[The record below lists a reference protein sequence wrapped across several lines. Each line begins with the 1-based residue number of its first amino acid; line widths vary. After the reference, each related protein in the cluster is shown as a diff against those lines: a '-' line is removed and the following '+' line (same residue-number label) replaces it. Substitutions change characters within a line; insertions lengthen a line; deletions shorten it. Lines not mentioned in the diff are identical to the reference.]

1 MKIIS
6 IYFLFSFLLNFANL
20 KSNNIINLDKDQFN
34 LDIYDEIRTFIT
46 NLKFNPE
53 NILDKVYLNDSI
65 QNFAEKYNITFI
77 NPMIDYLLFN
87 ETSQFVN
94 DFYNVVKNETN
105 GTNVLNYILNILDLN
120 EENDNVN
127 ISVLFFEINKFMNY
141 PGMDK
146 VFSYLKDYKDVIF
159 LLDERI
165 INQTIYSN
173 VYNCIS
179 YIFRNFVDQ
188 LVDYAY
194 NFLKFY
200 DDNEKLIEISYELLE
215 YGEPEEFRQQFEWY
229 FQIPEFQ
236 ELSKIIHLSNKFAE
250 AIKNSVL
257 SEYFST
263 ALLFLLFN
271 DKETIEIYIKL
282 IKNWGNEKYFMDY
295 IPEILSIITSHRD
308 LIFFY
313 ESMFNKIVDVIK
325 RNTTT
330 EDYLNLITG
339 SMMGKVENFFME
351 DGLLKNNISM
361 DCSYLIKSIYFS
373 DYTYTT
379 AFFLKKIL
387 IDSTKNK
394 NDFLTYENCIEK
406 KEFPEIKDL
415 NFTVQPAFVIGI
427 VDDITKKN
435 NLKNS
440 LLSEKYNYISSFCL
454 PYGIYKED
462 NKEMCSSEDY
472 DKLINVTLQAFHNL
486 NTSDIHSMNI
496 INNEF
501 SAKEYIYCFISL
513 LFIFL
518 PLLIWIFL
526 SFYKEIKIR
535 NQDRENQLL
544 QLIDS
549 QENLDSNNKEEK
561 LISKGYNFSKLYN
574 YLHVYFNISKNAK
587 ELFNFTLNVTNF
599 NNLNGIT
606 YIRGILGIAMILYI
620 LGQIFLVLF
629 NLPSKQV
636 SQSNIYNTINNPFYA
651 LLFFSLRY
659 APRIILSCSGYIL
672 VYKFLCYIE
681 QEQKKYFIKFLFLQ
695 SYRFILLI
703 LVLIFMRYSLYY
715 IDLIINHRRRPMME
729 IYHHNINE
737 YNEYFFE
744 RLFSFLLLSGGS
756 NEFEKRQNLIQ
767 YFYLPLNEMFLFI
780 FGTAF
785 ISFGYFFKFRIDF
798 MIIILILSLYIIKII
813 YYINTLYND
822 EYYSTLYFYLY
833 DYGELML
840 NPIFNLPYYLI
851 GMYFG
856 LVNFSIQK
864 GVSLYREKTNESYA
878 LIEMFENE
886 QDNEIYED
894 DMNKEDNNEIKEN
907 DDNIKDD
914 KDILGR
920 KSSENTSDK
929 NEESTFKMSNSYG
942 YSIKKKYFKNRKK
955 KEEKNINAQKNEKEE
970 LDDKIKEMPFL
981 ISPLKF
987 LNYHRGYHRQNC
999 FRILIIFFFIF
1010 IILSMFIHMIMI
1022 YHKSNKENVN
1032 NIDLFSLKD
1041 IIPDYFLNIFYLV
1054 DIELIV
1060 FMVNWIF
1067 FVLYSRS
1074 EKSADIFDFFNNRYW
1089 SFFTKSYFSFTV
1101 ISTPI
1106 IIYVF
1111 YQSETVIELYLGNI
1125 FLYFSINIIFILV
1138 GNILFYS
1145 CFEFPFKKIFKSFF
1159 IGEEIIKIENE
1170 DEKNNEDYY
1179 YYNKK
1184 SNNNNET
1191 LSLMKNYN

>member
-1 MKIIS
+1 MNIIS
-6 IYFLFSFLLNFANL
+6 IYFLFSFSLNFVNL
-20 KSNNIINLDKDQFN
+20 KLNDIINFYQDELN
-34 LDIYDEIRTFIT
+34 LDIYDEIRTFIID
-46 NLKFNPE
+46 LKSNPE
-53 NILDKVYLNDSI
+53 NILDKEYLNDSI
-65 QNFAEKYNITFI
+65 KNFSEKYDIKFI
-77 NPMIDYLLFN
+77 NPMIDFLLFN
-87 ETSQFVN
+87 ESNEFVN
-94 DFYNVVKNETN
+94 DFYNAVKNETN

-120 EENDNVN
+120 DGKDNVN
-127 ISVLFFEINKFMNY
+127 MSVVFFEMNKFVNY

-146 VFSYLKDYKDVIF
+146 VFSYLKDYKDIIF
-159 LLDERI
+159 TLDERI
-165 INQTIYSN
+165 INQTKYSN
-173 VYNCIS
+173 VYNSIAP
-179 YIFRNFVDQ
+179 IFRKFTD
-188 LVDYAY
+188 LLIDYAY
-194 NFLKFY
+194 DFLKYY
-200 DDNEKLIEISYELLE
+200 DNNDKLINISFELLDPVQQ
-215 YGEPEEFRQQFEWY
+215 GEFRQAFEWN
-229 FQIPEFQ
+229 FVVPQFD
-236 ELSKIIHLSNKFAE
+236 ELSKIIHLSNNLAE
-250 AIKNSVL
+250 AIKNSIF
-257 SEYFST
+257 SELVSQT
-263 ALLFLLFN
+263 LLFLFLN
-271 DKETIEIYIKL
+271 QKKTIQIYINL
-282 IKNWGNEKYFMDY
+282 IKNWGDEKYFMNY
-295 IPEILSIITSHRD
+295 FPEILRIITTDAD
-308 LIFFY
+308 LYYFY
-313 ESMFNKIVDVIK
+313 EYTFGNIVEVIK
-325 RNTTT
+325 KNTTVN
-330 EDYLNLITG
+330 DYLNLITG
-339 SMMGKVENFFME
+339 DLMGKVENVFME
-351 DGLLKNNISM
+351 EGLLKNNFSK
-361 DCSYLIKSIYFS
+361 DCNYLIKNIYFS
-373 DYTYTT
+373 NYTYTT

-406 KEFPEIKDL
+406 KDFPEIKDL
-415 NFTVQPAFVIGI
+415 NFTVQPVFVIGI
-427 VDDITKKN
+427 VDDIIKKN

-440 LLSEKYNYISSFCL
+440 LLSEKYNYISSFCF

-472 DKLINVTLQAFHNL
+472 DKLINVALQTFHNM
-486 NTSDIHSMNI
+486 NTSDIHTMKILS
-496 INNEF
+496 NEF
-501 SAKEYIYCFISL
+501 FPREYVYCIISL
-513 LFIFL
+513 ILIFL
-518 PLLIWIFL
+518 PLLIWILL
-526 SFYKEIKIR
+526 SIYKEIKIR
-535 NQDRENQLL
+535 SHERENQLQ

-549 QENLDSNNKEEK
+549 QDILDKNHKKDK
-561 LISKGYNFSKLYN
+561 LISKGYQFSKFYN
-574 YLHVYFNISKNAK
+574 YLHVFFNISKNTK

-620 LGQIFLVLF
+620 LGQIVLVLF
-629 NLPSKQV
+629 NFPSKSI

-703 LVLIFMRYSLYY
+703 IVLLFMRFCLYY
-715 IDLIINHRRRPMME
+715 IDSIISQRRRPMME

-737 YNEYFFE
+737 HDEYFFE
-744 RLFSFLLLSGGS
+744 RLITFLLFSGGN
-756 NEFEKRQNLIQ
+756 NEFRKRQNLIQ

-780 FGTAF
+780 FGTAI
-785 ISFGYFFKFRIDF
+785 ISFGYLFKFRIDF
-798 MIIILILSLYIIKII
+798 MIIILILSLFVIKII
-813 YYINTLYND
+813 FYINTLYKN

-864 GVSLYREKTNESYA
+864 GVTLFKFKMNESYA

-886 QDNEIYED
+886 QDNEMKEDD
-894 DMNKEDNNEIKEN
+894 DMNKEDSDNVSK
-907 DDNIKDD
+907 DDNKVIKMN
-914 KDILGR
+914 KIS
-920 KSSENTSDK
+920 KTINNK
-929 NEESTFKMSNSYG
+929 NGEEVLKLSNSYE
-942 YSIKKKYFKNRKK
+942 YSRKKKSSKKRKQ
-955 KEEKNINAQKNEKEE
+955 KEEKNINFQKNENED

-1022 YHKSNKENVN
+1022 FIYQKNNKENIN

-1041 IIPDYFLNIFYLV
+1041 IIPNYFLNIFYLV

-1060 FMVNWIF
+1060 FMINWIF

-1111 YQSETVIELYLGNI
+1111 YQSETVVELYLGNI
-1125 FLYFSINIIFILV
+1125 FLYFSIDIIFILV
-1138 GNILFYS
+1138 CNILFYS
-1145 CFEFPFKKIFKSFF
+1145 CFEFPCKKIFKAFF
-1159 IGEEIIKIENE
+1159 IGEEIIKMEIE
-1170 DEKNNEDYY
+1170 DEKNKEDYY
-1179 YYNKK
+1179 DNKR
-1184 SNNNNET
+1184 NDNEN
-1191 LSLMKNYN
+1191 LSLMKGIN

>member
-1 MKIIS
+1 MNIIS
-6 IYFLFSFLLNFANL
+6 IYFLFSFTLNFVNL
-20 KSNNIINLDKDQFN
+20 KLNDIINFYQDQLN

-46 NLKFNPE
+46 DLKSNPE
-53 NILDKVYLNDSI
+53 NILDKEYLNDSI
-65 QNFAEKYNITFI
+65 KNFSEKYDIKFI
-77 NPMIDYLLFN
+77 NPMIDFLLFN
-87 ETSQFVN
+87 ESNEFVN
-94 DFYNVVKNETN
+94 DFYNAVKNETN
-105 GTNVLNYILNILDLN
+105 GTNVLNYILNVLDLN
-120 EENDNVN
+120 DGKDNVN
-127 ISVLFFEINKFMNY
+127 MSVVFFEMNKFVNY

-146 VFSYLKDYKDVIF
+146 VFSYLKDYKDIIF
-159 LLDERI
+159 TLDERI
-165 INQTIYSN
+165 INHTKYSN
-173 VYNCIS
+173 VYNSIAP
-179 YIFRNFVDQ
+179 IFRKFTD
-188 LVDYAY
+188 LLIDYAY
-194 NFLKFY
+194 DFLKYY
-200 DDNEKLIEISYELLE
+200 DNNDKLINISFELLDPVQQ
-215 YGEPEEFRQQFEWY
+215 GEFRQEFEWNFVVPQFE
-229 FQIPEFQ
+229 
-236 ELSKIIHLSNKFAE
+236 ELSKIIHLSNNLAE
-250 AIKNSVL
+250 AIKNSIF
-257 SEYFST
+257 SELVSQT
-263 ALLFLLFN
+263 LLFLFLN
-271 DKETIEIYIKL
+271 QKKTIQIYINL
-282 IKNWGNEKYFMDY
+282 IKNWGDEKYFMNY
-295 IPEILSIITSHRD
+295 FPEILRIITIDAD
-308 LIFFY
+308 LYYFY
-313 ESMFNKIVDVIK
+313 AYTFGNIVEVIK
-325 RNTTT
+325 KNTTVN
-330 EDYLNLITG
+330 DYLNLITG
-339 SMMGKVENFFME
+339 DLMGKVENVFMDE
-351 DGLLKNNISM
+351 GLLKNNFSK
-361 DCSYLIKSIYFS
+361 DCNYLIKNIYFS
-373 DYTYTT
+373 NYTYTT

-406 KEFPEIKDL
+406 KDFPEIKDL
-415 NFTVQPAFVIGI
+415 NFTVQPVFVIGI
-427 VDDITKKN
+427 VDDIIKKN

-440 LLSEKYNYISSFCL
+440 LLSEKYNYISSFCF

-472 DKLINVTLQAFHNL
+472 DKLINVALQTFHNM
-486 NTSDIHSMNI
+486 NTSDIHTMKILS
-496 INNEF
+496 NEF
-501 SAKEYIYCFISL
+501 FPSEYVYCIISL
-513 LFIFL
+513 IFIFL
-518 PLLIWIFL
+518 PLLIWILL
-526 SFYKEIKIR
+526 SIYKEIKIR
-535 NQDRENQLL
+535 SHERENQIQ

-549 QENLDSNNKEEK
+549 QDILDKNHKKDK
-561 LISKGYNFSKLYN
+561 LISKGYQFSKFYN
-574 YLHVYFNISKNAK
+574 YLHVFFNISKNVK

-606 YIRGILGIAMILYI
+606 YIRGILGIAMLLYI

-629 NLPSKQV
+629 NFPSKSI

-703 LVLIFMRYSLYY
+703 IVLLFMRFCLYY
-715 IDLIINHRRRPMME
+715 IDSIISQRRRPMME
-729 IYHHNINE
+729 IYHYNINE
-737 YNEYFFE
+737 HDEYFFE
-744 RLFSFLLLSGGS
+744 RLITFLLFSGGN
-756 NEFEKRQNLIQ
+756 NELRKRQNLIQ

-780 FGTAF
+780 FGTAI
-785 ISFGYFFKFRIDF
+785 ISFGYLFKFRIDF
-798 MIIILILSLYIIKII
+798 MIIILILSLFVIKII
-813 YYINTLYND
+813 FYINTLYKN

-864 GVSLYREKTNESYA
+864 GVTLFKFKTNESYA

-886 QDNEIYED
+886 QDNEMKEDD
-894 DMNKEDNNEIKEN
+894 DMNKEDSDNVSK
-907 DDNIKDD
+907 DDNKVIKMN
-914 KDILGR
+914 KIS
-920 KSSENTSDK
+920 KTINNNK
-929 NEESTFKMSNSYG
+929 NGEEVLKLSNSYE
-942 YSIKKKYFKNRKK
+942 YSRKKKSSKKRKK
-955 KEEKNINAQKNEKEE
+955 KEEKNINFQKNENED

-1022 YHKSNKENVN
+1022 FIYQKNNKENIN

-1041 IIPDYFLNIFYLV
+1041 IIPNYFLNIFYLV

-1060 FMVNWIF
+1060 FMINWIF

-1111 YQSETVIELYLGNI
+1111 YQSETVVELYLGNI
-1125 FLYFSINIIFILV
+1125 FLYFSIDIIFILV
-1138 GNILFYS
+1138 CNILFYS
-1145 CFEFPFKKIFKSFF
+1145 CFEFPCKKIFKAFF
-1159 IGEEIIKIENE
+1159 IGEEIIKMEIE
-1170 DEKNNEDYY
+1170 DEKNKEDYY
-1179 YYNKK
+1179 DNKR
-1184 SNNNNET
+1184 NDNEN
-1191 LSLMKNYN
+1191 LALMKGIN

>member
-1 MKIIS
+1 MNIIS
-6 IYFLFSFLLNFANL
+6 IYFLFSFTLNFVNL
-20 KSNNIINLDKDQFN
+20 KLNDIINFYQDQLN

-46 NLKFNPE
+46 DLKSNPE
-53 NILDKVYLNDSI
+53 NILDKEYLNDSI
-65 QNFAEKYNITFI
+65 KNFSEKYDIKFI
-77 NPMIDYLLFN
+77 NPMIDFLLFN
-87 ETSQFVN
+87 ESNEFVN
-94 DFYNVVKNETN
+94 DFYNAVKNETN
-105 GTNVLNYILNILDLN
+105 GTNVLNYILNVLDLN
-120 EENDNVN
+120 DGKDNVN
-127 ISVLFFEINKFMNY
+127 MSVVFFEMNKFVNY

-146 VFSYLKDYKDVIF
+146 VFSYLKDYKDIIF
-159 LLDERI
+159 TLDERI
-165 INQTIYSN
+165 INHTKYSN
-173 VYNCIS
+173 VYNSIAP
-179 YIFRNFVDQ
+179 IFRKFTD
-188 LVDYAY
+188 LLIDYAY
-194 NFLKFY
+194 DFLKYY
-200 DDNEKLIEISYELLE
+200 DNNDKLINISFELLDPVQQ
-215 YGEPEEFRQQFEWY
+215 GEFRQEFEWNFVVPQFE
-229 FQIPEFQ
+229 
-236 ELSKIIHLSNKFAE
+236 ELSKIIHLSNNLAE
-250 AIKNSVL
+250 AIKNSIF
-257 SEYFST
+257 SELVSQT
-263 ALLFLLFN
+263 LLFLFLN
-271 DKETIEIYIKL
+271 QKKTIQIYINL
-282 IKNWGNEKYFMDY
+282 IKNWGDEKYFMNY
-295 IPEILSIITSHRD
+295 FPEILRIITIDAD
-308 LIFFY
+308 LYYFY
-313 ESMFNKIVDVIK
+313 AYTFGNIVEVIK
-325 RNTTT
+325 KNTTVN
-330 EDYLNLITG
+330 DYLNLITG
-339 SMMGKVENFFME
+339 DLMGKVENVFMDE
-351 DGLLKNNISM
+351 GLLKNNFSK
-361 DCSYLIKSIYFS
+361 DCNYLIKNIYFS
-373 DYTYTT
+373 NYTYTT

-406 KEFPEIKDL
+406 KDFPEIKDL
-415 NFTVQPAFVIGI
+415 NFTVQPVFVIGI
-427 VDDITKKN
+427 VDDIIKKN

-440 LLSEKYNYISSFCL
+440 LLSEKYNYISSFCF

-472 DKLINVTLQAFHNL
+472 DKLINVALQTFHNM
-486 NTSDIHSMNI
+486 NTSDIHTMKILS
-496 INNEF
+496 NEF
-501 SAKEYIYCFISL
+501 FPSEYVYCIISL
-513 LFIFL
+513 IFIFL
-518 PLLIWIFL
+518 PLLIWILL
-526 SFYKEIKIR
+526 SIYKEIKIR
-535 NQDRENQLL
+535 SHERENQIQ

-549 QENLDSNNKEEK
+549 QDILDKNHKKDK
-561 LISKGYNFSKLYN
+561 LISKGYQFSKFYN
-574 YLHVYFNISKNAK
+574 YLHVFFNISKNVK

-629 NLPSKQV
+629 NFPSKSI

-703 LVLIFMRYSLYY
+703 IVLLFMRFCLYY
-715 IDLIINHRRRPMME
+715 IDSIISQRRRPMME
-729 IYHHNINE
+729 IYHYNINE
-737 YNEYFFE
+737 HDEYFFE
-744 RLFSFLLLSGGS
+744 RLITFLLFSGGN
-756 NEFEKRQNLIQ
+756 NELRKRQNLIQ

-780 FGTAF
+780 FGTAI
-785 ISFGYFFKFRIDF
+785 ISFGYLFKFRIDF
-798 MIIILILSLYIIKII
+798 MIIILILSLFVIKII
-813 YYINTLYND
+813 FYINTLYKN

-864 GVSLYREKTNESYA
+864 GVTLFKFKTNESYA

-886 QDNEIYED
+886 QDNEMKEDD
-894 DMNKEDNNEIKEN
+894 DMNKEDSDNVSK
-907 DDNIKDD
+907 DDNKVIKMN
-914 KDILGR
+914 KIS
-920 KSSENTSDK
+920 KTINNNK
-929 NEESTFKMSNSYG
+929 NGEEVLKLSNSYE
-942 YSIKKKYFKNRKK
+942 YSRKKKSSKKRKK
-955 KEEKNINAQKNEKEE
+955 KEEKNINFQKNENED

-1022 YHKSNKENVN
+1022 FIYQKNNKENIN

-1041 IIPDYFLNIFYLV
+1041 IIPNYFLNIFYLV

-1060 FMVNWIF
+1060 FMINWIF

-1111 YQSETVIELYLGNI
+1111 YQSETVVELYLGNI
-1125 FLYFSINIIFILV
+1125 FLYFSIDIIFILV
-1138 GNILFYS
+1138 CNILFYS
-1145 CFEFPFKKIFKSFF
+1145 CFEFPCKKIFKAFF
-1159 IGEEIIKIENE
+1159 IGEEIIKMEIE
-1170 DEKNNEDYY
+1170 DEKNKEDYY
-1179 YYNKK
+1179 DNKR
-1184 SNNNNET
+1184 NDNEN
-1191 LSLMKNYN
+1191 LALMKGIN

>member
-1 MKIIS
+1 MNIIS
-6 IYFLFSFLLNFANL
+6 IYFLFSFSLNFVNL
-20 KSNNIINLDKDQFN
+20 KLNDIINFYQDELN
-34 LDIYDEIRTFIT
+34 LDIYDEIRTFIID
-46 NLKFNPE
+46 LKSNPE
-53 NILDKVYLNDSI
+53 NILDKEYLNDSI
-65 QNFAEKYNITFI
+65 KNFSEKYDIKFI
-77 NPMIDYLLFN
+77 NPMIDFLLFN
-87 ETSQFVN
+87 ESSEFVN
-94 DFYNVVKNETN
+94 DFYYAVKNETN
-105 GTNVLNYILNILDLN
+105 GTNVLNYILNVLDLN
-120 EENDNVN
+120 DGKDNVN
-127 ISVLFFEINKFMNY
+127 MSVVFFEMNKFVNY

-146 VFSYLKDYKDVIF
+146 VFSYLKDYKDIIF
-159 LLDERI
+159 TLDERI
-165 INQTIYSN
+165 INQTKYSN
-173 VYNCIS
+173 VYNSIAP
-179 YIFRNFVDQ
+179 IFRKFTD
-188 LVDYAY
+188 LLIDYAY
-194 NFLKFY
+194 DFLKYY
-200 DDNEKLIEISYELLE
+200 DNNDKLINISFELLDPVQQ
-215 YGEPEEFRQQFEWY
+215 GEFRQAFEWN
-229 FQIPEFQ
+229 FVVPQFD
-236 ELSKIIHLSNKFAE
+236 ELSKIIHLSNNLAE
-250 AIKNSVL
+250 AIKNSIF
-257 SEYFST
+257 SELVSQT
-263 ALLFLLFN
+263 LLFLFLN
-271 DKETIEIYIKL
+271 QKKTIQIYINL
-282 IKNWGNEKYFMDY
+282 IKNWGDEKYFMNY
-295 IPEILSIITSHRD
+295 FPEILRIITTDAD
-308 LIFFY
+308 LYYFY
-313 ESMFNKIVDVIK
+313 EYTFGNIVEVIK
-325 RNTTT
+325 KNTTVN
-330 EDYLNLITG
+330 DYLNLITG
-339 SMMGKVENFFME
+339 DLMGKVENVFME
-351 DGLLKNNISM
+351 EGLLKNNFSK
-361 DCSYLIKSIYFS
+361 DCNYLIKNIYFS
-373 DYTYTT
+373 NYTYTT

-406 KEFPEIKDL
+406 KDFPEIKDL
-415 NFTVQPAFVIGI
+415 NFTVQPVFVIGI
-427 VDDITKKN
+427 VDDIIKKN

-440 LLSEKYNYISSFCL
+440 LLNEKYNYISSFCF

-472 DKLINVTLQAFHNL
+472 DKLINVALQTFHNM
-486 NTSDIHSMNI
+486 NTSDIHTMKILS
-496 INNEF
+496 NEF
-501 SAKEYIYCFISL
+501 FPREYVYCIISL
-513 LFIFL
+513 IFIFL
-518 PLLIWIFL
+518 PLLIWILL
-526 SFYKEIKIR
+526 SIYKEIKIR
-535 NQDRENQLL
+535 SHERENQIQ

-549 QENLDSNNKEEK
+549 QDILDKNHKKDK
-561 LISKGYNFSKLYN
+561 LISKGYQFSKFYN
-574 YLHVYFNISKNAK
+574 YLQVFFNISKNVK

-620 LGQIFLVLF
+620 LGQIVLVLF
-629 NLPSKQV
+629 NFPSKSI

-703 LVLIFMRYSLYY
+703 IVLLFMRFCLYY
-715 IDLIINHRRRPMME
+715 IDSIISQRRRPMME

-737 YNEYFFE
+737 HDEYFFE
-744 RLFSFLLLSGGS
+744 RLITFLLFSGGN
-756 NEFEKRQNLIQ
+756 NEFRKRQNLIQ

-780 FGTAF
+780 FGTAI
-785 ISFGYFFKFRIDF
+785 ISFGYLFKFRIDF
-798 MIIILILSLYIIKII
+798 IIIILILSLYAIKII
-813 YYINTLYND
+813 FYINTLYKN

-864 GVSLYREKTNESYA
+864 GVTLFKFKTNESYA

-886 QDNEIYED
+886 QDNEMKEDD
-894 DMNKEDNNEIKEN
+894 DMNKEDSDNVSK
-907 DDNIKDD
+907 DDNKVIKMN
-914 KDILGR
+914 KIS
-920 KSSENTSDK
+920 KTINNK
-929 NEESTFKMSNSYG
+929 NGEEVLKLSNSYE
-942 YSIKKKYFKNRKK
+942 YSRKKKSSKKRKH
-955 KEEKNINAQKNEKEE
+955 KEEKNINFQKNENED

-1022 YHKSNKENVN
+1022 FIYQKNNKENIN

-1041 IIPDYFLNIFYLV
+1041 IIPNYFLNIFYLV

-1060 FMVNWIF
+1060 FMINWIF

-1111 YQSETVIELYLGNI
+1111 YQSETVVELYLGNI
-1125 FLYFSINIIFILV
+1125 FLYFSIDIIFILV
-1138 GNILFYS
+1138 CNILFYS
-1145 CFEFPFKKIFKSFF
+1145 CFEFPFKKIFKAFF
-1159 IGEEIIKIENE
+1159 IGEEIIKMEIE
-1170 DEKNNEDYY
+1170 DEKNKEDYY
-1179 YYNKK
+1179 DNKR
-1184 SNNNNET
+1184 NDNEN
-1191 LSLMKNYN
+1191 LSLMKGIN

>member
-1 MKIIS
+1 MNIIS
-6 IYFLFSFLLNFANL
+6 IYFLFSFSLNFVNL
-20 KSNNIINLDKDQFN
+20 KLNDIINFYQDELN
-34 LDIYDEIRTFIT
+34 LDIYDEIRTFIID
-46 NLKFNPE
+46 LKSNPE
-53 NILDKVYLNDSI
+53 NILDKEYLNDSI
-65 QNFAEKYNITFI
+65 KNFSEKNDIKFI
-77 NPMIDYLLFN
+77 NPMIDFLLFN
-87 ETSQFVN
+87 ETSEFVN
-94 DFYNVVKNETN
+94 DFYNAVKNETN
-105 GTNVLNYILNILDLN
+105 GTNVLNYILNVLDLN
-120 EENDNVN
+120 DGKDNVN
-127 ISVLFFEINKFMNY
+127 MSVVFFEMNKFVNY

-146 VFSYLKDYKDVIF
+146 VFSYLKDYKDIIF
-159 LLDERI
+159 TLDERI
-165 INQTIYSN
+165 INHTKYSN
-173 VYNCIS
+173 VYNSIAP
-179 YIFRNFVDQ
+179 IFRKFTD
-188 LVDYAY
+188 LLIDYAY
-194 NFLKFY
+194 DFLKYY
-200 DDNEKLIEISYELLE
+200 DNNDKLINISFELLDPVQQ
-215 YGEPEEFRQQFEWY
+215 GEFRQEFEWNFVVPQFE
-229 FQIPEFQ
+229 
-236 ELSKIIHLSNKFAE
+236 ELSKIIHLSNNLAE
-250 AIKNSVL
+250 AIKNSIF
-257 SEYFST
+257 SELVSQT
-263 ALLFLLFN
+263 LLFLFLN
-271 DKETIEIYIKL
+271 QKKTIQIYINL
-282 IKNWGNEKYFMDY
+282 IKNWGDEKYFMNY
-295 IPEILSIITSHRD
+295 FPEILRIITIDAD
-308 LIFFY
+308 LYYFY
-313 ESMFNKIVDVIK
+313 AYTFGNIVEVIK
-325 RNTTT
+325 KNTTVN
-330 EDYLNLITG
+330 DYLNLITG
-339 SMMGKVENFFME
+339 DLMGKVENVFMDE
-351 DGLLKNNISM
+351 GLLKNNFSE
-361 DCSYLIKSIYFS
+361 DCNYLIKNIYFS
-373 DYTYTT
+373 NYTYTT

-406 KEFPEIKDL
+406 KDFPEIKDL
-415 NFTVQPAFVIGI
+415 NFTVQPVFVIGI
-427 VDDITKKN
+427 VDDIIKKN

-440 LLSEKYNYISSFCL
+440 LLNEKYNYISSFCF

-472 DKLINVTLQAFHNL
+472 DKLINVALQTFHNM
-486 NTSDIHSMNI
+486 NTSDIHTMKILS
-496 INNEF
+496 NEF
-501 SAKEYIYCFISL
+501 FPREYVYCIISL
-513 LFIFL
+513 IFIFL
-518 PLLIWIFL
+518 PLLIWILL
-526 SFYKEIKIR
+526 SIYKEIKIR
-535 NQDRENQLL
+535 SHERENQIQ

-549 QENLDSNNKEEK
+549 QDILDKNHKKDK
-561 LISKGYNFSKLYN
+561 LISKGYQFSKFYN
-574 YLHVYFNISKNAK
+574 YLHVFFNISKNVK

-629 NLPSKQV
+629 NFPSKSI

-703 LVLIFMRYSLYY
+703 IVLLFMRFCLYY
-715 IDLIINHRRRPMME
+715 IDSIISKRRRPMME

-737 YNEYFFE
+737 HDEYFFE
-744 RLFSFLLLSGGS
+744 RLITFLLFSGGN
-756 NEFEKRQNLIQ
+756 NEFRKRQNLIQ

-780 FGTAF
+780 FGTAI
-785 ISFGYFFKFRIDF
+785 ISFGYLFKFRIDF
-798 MIIILILSLYIIKII
+798 IIIILILSLYVIKII
-813 YYINTLYND
+813 FYINTLYKN

-864 GVSLYREKTNESYA
+864 GVTLFKFKTNESYA

-886 QDNEIYED
+886 QDNEMKEDD
-894 DMNKEDNNEIKEN
+894 DMNKEDSDNVSK
-907 DDNIKDD
+907 DDNKVIKMN
-914 KDILGR
+914 KIS
-920 KSSENTSDK
+920 KTINNK
-929 NEESTFKMSNSYG
+929 NGEEVLKLSNSYE
-942 YSIKKKYFKNRKK
+942 YSRKKKSSKKRKQ
-955 KEEKNINAQKNEKEE
+955 KEEKNINFQKNENED

-987 LNYHRGYHRQNC
+987 LNYHRGYHRQNF

-1022 YHKSNKENVN
+1022 FIYQKNNKENIN

-1041 IIPDYFLNIFYLV
+1041 IIPNYFLNIFYLV

-1060 FMVNWIF
+1060 FMINWIF

-1111 YQSETVIELYLGNI
+1111 YQSETVVELYLGNI
-1125 FLYFSINIIFILV
+1125 FLYFSIDIIFILV
-1138 GNILFYS
+1138 CNILFYS
-1145 CFEFPFKKIFKSFF
+1145 CFEFPCKKIFKAFF
-1159 IGEEIIKIENE
+1159 IGEEIIKMEIE
-1170 DEKNNEDYY
+1170 DEKNKEDYY
-1179 YYNKK
+1179 DNKR
-1184 SNNNNET
+1184 NDNEN
-1191 LSLMKNYN
+1191 LSLMKDIN

>member
-1 MKIIS
+1 MNIIS
-6 IYFLFSFLLNFANL
+6 IYFLFSFSLNFVNL
-20 KSNNIINLDKDQFN
+20 KLNDIINFYQDELN
-34 LDIYDEIRTFIT
+34 LDIYDEIRTFIID
-46 NLKFNPE
+46 LKSNPE
-53 NILDKVYLNDSI
+53 NILDKEYLNDSI
-65 QNFAEKYNITFI
+65 KNFSEKNDIKFI
-77 NPMIDYLLFN
+77 NPMIDFLLFN
-87 ETSQFVN
+87 ETSEFVN
-94 DFYNVVKNETN
+94 DFYNAVKNETN
-105 GTNVLNYILNILDLN
+105 GTNVLNYILNVLDLN
-120 EENDNVN
+120 DGKDNVN
-127 ISVLFFEINKFMNY
+127 MSVLFFEMNKFVNY

-146 VFSYLKDYKDVIF
+146 VFSYLKDYKDIIF
-159 LLDERI
+159 TLDERI
-165 INQTIYSN
+165 INHTKYSN
-173 VYNCIS
+173 VYNSIAP
-179 YIFRNFVDQ
+179 IFRKFTD
-188 LVDYAY
+188 LLIDYAY
-194 NFLKFY
+194 DFLKYY
-200 DDNEKLIEISYELLE
+200 DNNDKLINISFELLDPVQQ
-215 YGEPEEFRQQFEWY
+215 GEFRQEFEWNFVVPQFE
-229 FQIPEFQ
+229 
-236 ELSKIIHLSNKFAE
+236 ELSKIIHLSNNLAE
-250 AIKNSVL
+250 AIKNSIF
-257 SEYFST
+257 SELVSQT
-263 ALLFLLFN
+263 LLFLFLN
-271 DKETIEIYIKL
+271 QKKTIQIYINL
-282 IKNWGNEKYFMDY
+282 IKNWGDEKYFMNY
-295 IPEILSIITSHRD
+295 FPEILRIITIDAD
-308 LIFFY
+308 LYYFY
-313 ESMFNKIVDVIK
+313 AYTFGNIVEVIK
-325 RNTTT
+325 KNTTVN
-330 EDYLNLITG
+330 DYLNLITG
-339 SMMGKVENFFME
+339 DLMGKVENVFMDE
-351 DGLLKNNISM
+351 GLLKNNFSE
-361 DCSYLIKSIYFS
+361 DCNYLIKNIYFS
-373 DYTYTT
+373 NYTYTT

-406 KEFPEIKDL
+406 KDFPEIKDL
-415 NFTVQPAFVIGI
+415 NFTVQPVFVIGI
-427 VDDITKKN
+427 VDDIIKKN

-440 LLSEKYNYISSFCL
+440 LLNEKYNYISSFCF

-472 DKLINVTLQAFHNL
+472 DKLINVALQTFHNM
-486 NTSDIHSMNI
+486 NTSDIHTMKILS
-496 INNEF
+496 NEF
-501 SAKEYIYCFISL
+501 FPREYVYCIISL
-513 LFIFL
+513 IFIFL
-518 PLLIWIFL
+518 PLLIWILL
-526 SFYKEIKIR
+526 SIYKEIKIR
-535 NQDRENQLL
+535 SHERENQIQ

-549 QENLDSNNKEEK
+549 QDILDKNHKKDK
-561 LISKGYNFSKLYN
+561 LISKGYQFSKFYN
-574 YLHVYFNISKNAK
+574 YLHVFFNISKNVK

-629 NLPSKQV
+629 NFPSKSI

-703 LVLIFMRYSLYY
+703 IVLLFMRFCLYY
-715 IDLIINHRRRPMME
+715 IDSIISKRRRPMME

-737 YNEYFFE
+737 HDEYFFE
-744 RLFSFLLLSGGS
+744 RLITFLLFSGGN
-756 NEFEKRQNLIQ
+756 NEFRKRQNLIQ

-780 FGTAF
+780 FGTAI
-785 ISFGYFFKFRIDF
+785 ISFGYLFKFRIDF
-798 MIIILILSLYIIKII
+798 IIIILILSLYVIKII
-813 YYINTLYND
+813 FYINTLYKN

-864 GVSLYREKTNESYA
+864 GVTLFKFKTNESYA

-886 QDNEIYED
+886 QDNEMKEDD
-894 DMNKEDNNEIKEN
+894 DMNKEDIDNVSK
-907 DDNIKDD
+907 DDNKVIKMN
-914 KDILGR
+914 KIS
-920 KSSENTSDK
+920 KTINNK
-929 NEESTFKMSNSYG
+929 NGEEVLKLSNSYE
-942 YSIKKKYFKNRKK
+942 YSRKKKSSKKRKQ
-955 KEEKNINAQKNEKEE
+955 KEEKNINFQKNENED

-987 LNYHRGYHRQNC
+987 LNYHRGYHRQNF

-1022 YHKSNKENVN
+1022 FIYQKNNKENIN

-1041 IIPDYFLNIFYLV
+1041 IIPNYFLNIFYLV

-1060 FMVNWIF
+1060 FMINWIF

-1111 YQSETVIELYLGNI
+1111 YQSETVVELYLGNI
-1125 FLYFSINIIFILV
+1125 FLYFSIDIIFILV
-1138 GNILFYS
+1138 CNILFYS
-1145 CFEFPFKKIFKSFF
+1145 CFEFPCKKIFKAFF
-1159 IGEEIIKIENE
+1159 IGEEIIKMEIE
-1170 DEKNNEDYY
+1170 DEKNKEDYY
-1179 YYNKK
+1179 DNKR
-1184 SNNNNET
+1184 NDNEN
-1191 LSLMKNYN
+1191 LSLMKDIN